1 MQALSRFGV
10 ELSTAQ
16 SELLFDRYD
25 TLGDGGVNFVALVR
39 DATLTLAPNPKPNPN
54 HHPTPNPVALPL
66 TRCATSTRT
75 RTSQRGRRATTYS
88 RRTRTSPA
96 R

>member
-39 DATLTLAPNPKPNPN
+39 DATLTLAPNPSPKP
-54 HHPTPNPVALPL
+54 
-66 TRCATSTRT
+66 
-75 RTSQRGRRATTYS
+75 
-88 RRTRTSPA
+88 
-96 R
+96 